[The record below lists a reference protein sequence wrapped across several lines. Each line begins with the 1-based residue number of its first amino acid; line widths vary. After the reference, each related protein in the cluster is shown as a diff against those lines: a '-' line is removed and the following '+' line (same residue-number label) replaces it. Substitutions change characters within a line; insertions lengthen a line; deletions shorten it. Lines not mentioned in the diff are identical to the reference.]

1 MSAVLV
7 TGATGY
13 VGRHLVERLARDGH
27 DVAAF
32 VEPHDDAGWLAPLGV
47 TVHRGDINDRDALR
61 RAVEGREVVYHLAA
75 LTERD
80 GLLSRRE
87 VQRVNV
93 DGTRTMAEVA
103 LAAATPR
110 LVCTSSIS
118 VYGHRAQR
126 AGSLLD
132 ETSAVHPDTPYGR
145 SKVAT
150 EELLRHAHAERGL
163 PVVIARPSS
172 VCGPRVQS
180 WHGLVEAIGQG
191 GFRILGR
198 GTNLHHLVDIEDL
211 VDGLLLAATA
221 PTAVGRTYLLAGS
234 GPSPLATIVSTI
246 ADALGGVALGPTTPW
261 APVGAYRQLDHWCAE
276 LTGRRL
282 PRADRTSLF
291 HTSRAF
297 DIGAARR
304 DLAYQPRHDT
314 VAAVQRMVASYLDDR
329 GPRRCTG
336 ATA

>member
-27 DVAAF
+27 EVAAF
-32 VEPHDDAGWLAPLGV
+32 VEPGDDARWSTPLDV
-47 TVHRGDINDRDALR
+47 TVHRGDINDRDALQR
-61 RAVEGREVVYHLAA
+61 SVEGREVVYHLAA

-103 LAAATPR
+103 IAAGTPR
-110 LVCTSSIS
+110 LVCTSSVS
-118 VYGHRAQR
+118 VFGHRAQR
-126 AGSLLD
+126 VGSLLD

-145 SKVAT
+145 SKVAV
-150 EELLRHAHAERGL
+150 EELLRQAHVERGL

-198 GTNLHHLVDIEDL
+198 GTNLHHLVDIDDL
-211 VDGLLLAATA
+211 VDGLLLAATT
-221 PTAVGRTYLLAGS
+221 PVAVGRTYLLAGS
-234 GPSPLATIVSTI
+234 APEPLTTIVATI
-246 ADALGGVALGPTTPW
+246 ADALGVDLGPTTSW

-304 DLAYQPRHDT
+304 DLSYEPRHDT
-314 VAAVQRMVASYLDDR
+314 VSTVRRMVASYLDDR
-329 GPRRCTG
+329 ERRQPAG
-336 ATA
+336 AVT